1 MMLMK
6 NERCN
11 LKKIFKKI
19 VDFCIFPTII
29 IICLTFTTGAYYE
42 RNIYYKLDDITIEI
56 GEKLPEEINN
66 YLKILDDSN
75 FTIETNAPLDEDG
88 NTKMIGTFSYFLV
101 YNDPVYKYSKLTNV
115 KATITVVDTISPVI
129 TAKENNKFKY
139 NSEISANDIVDC
151 YDLSGCTLELKD
163 SIDTTISGETEVS
176 IIATDG
182 GNNKSYIT
190 TSIIIEEK
198 PKPKP
203 VYNFYYSSSINYM
216 NEANNQ
222 KNSLLT
228 EEEKNNL
235 RYSVVEY
242 AKQFIGNPYVYGGTS
257 LTNGTDCSGFTM
269 SIYANFGY
277 LLPRTS
283 TSQIY
288 IGIDIPAS
296 ALQPGDLV
304 VYHYGHVGIYVGN
317 GMMVHAG
324 TTQTGIV
331 MAPIFEGARSYRRVI
346 Y

>member
-1 MMLMK
+1 
-6 NERCN
+6 
-11 LKKIFKKI
+11 
-19 VDFCIFPTII
+19 
-29 IICLTFTTGAYYE
+29 
-42 RNIYYKLDDITIEI
+42 
-56 GEKLPEEINN
+56 
-66 YLKILDDSN
+66 
-75 FTIETNAPLDEDG
+75 
-88 NTKMIGTFSYFLV
+88 
-101 YNDPVYKYSKLTNV
+101 
-115 KATITVVDTISPVI
+115 
-129 TAKENNKFKY
+129 
-139 NSEISANDIVDC
+139 
-151 YDLSGCTLELKD
+151 
-163 SIDTTISGETEVS
+163 
-176 IIATDG
+176 
-182 GNNKSYIT
+182 
-190 TSIIIEEK
+190 
-198 PKPKP
+198 
-203 VYNFYYSSSINYM
+203 M

-235 RYSVVEY
+235 RYSVAEF

-269 SIYANFGY
+269 SIYANYGY
-277 LLPRTS
+277 LLPRVS

-324 TTQTGIV
+324 TAQTGIV

>member
-1 MMLMK
+1 M
-6 NERCN
+6 
-11 LKKIFKKI
+11 
-19 VDFCIFPTII
+19 
-29 IICLTFTTGAYYE
+29 
-42 RNIYYKLDDITIEI
+42 
-56 GEKLPEEINN
+56 
-66 YLKILDDSN
+66 
-75 FTIETNAPLDEDG
+75 
-88 NTKMIGTFSYFLV
+88 
-101 YNDPVYKYSKLTNV
+101 
-115 KATITVVDTISPVI
+115 
-129 TAKENNKFKY
+129 
-139 NSEISANDIVDC
+139 DC

-324 TTQTGIV
+324 TAQTGIV
-331 MAPIFEGARSYRRVI
+331 IAPMFEGARSYRRVI